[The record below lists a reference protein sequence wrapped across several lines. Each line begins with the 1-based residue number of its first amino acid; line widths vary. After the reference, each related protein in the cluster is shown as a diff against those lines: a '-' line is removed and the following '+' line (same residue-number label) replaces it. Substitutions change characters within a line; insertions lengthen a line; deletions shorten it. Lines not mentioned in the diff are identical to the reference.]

1 MKREGRQH
9 GVVRTC
15 PVIVL
20 PPSDSLLNPRPP
32 RPKHIYSSCTA
43 PAAGPFARVSSK
55 PTNHS
60 KFTGKCGR
68 AQCPDCQK
76 VGSAA
81 SAGKAKGNKKAAA
94 GKGTLKQ
101 RTADAA
107 ADNKSIAWR
116 VDAAPNNNYRSR
128 HDDDV
133 PGFSATG
140 ILGYLAGLDYTD
152 DLDDDEE

>member
-9 GVVRTC
+9 GLVRTC

-20 PPSDSLLNPRPP
+20 PPSDSLLNHPRPPP
-32 RPKHIYSSCTA
+32 RPKHIYSSCT
-43 PAAGPFARVSSK
+43 AGPFARVSSK

-81 SAGKAKGNKKAAA
+81 GKAKGNKKAAA
-94 GKGTLKQ
+94 AKGTLKQ

-116 VDAAPNNNYRSR
+116 VDAAPSNNYRSR
-128 HDDDV
+128 HDDV
-133 PGFSATG
+133 PGLSATG

-152 DLDDDEE
+152 DLDDEE